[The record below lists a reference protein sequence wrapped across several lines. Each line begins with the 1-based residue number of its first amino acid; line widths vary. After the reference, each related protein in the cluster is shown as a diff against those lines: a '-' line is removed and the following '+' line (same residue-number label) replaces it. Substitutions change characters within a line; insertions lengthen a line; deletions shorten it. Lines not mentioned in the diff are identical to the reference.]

1 MSLKNTVLAG
11 VALTMAACAAP
22 ERDTPEQV
30 GPLTVEAAGDGI
42 YALIG
47 PTEPRTEENLALNA
61 NYGVVVT
68 DAGAVLIDSGA
79 APVAA
84 ETLHRAVRAVTDEP
98 VKWVINTGSQ
108 DHRWLGNGYFAERG
122 AEIIALERTVATQQD
137 FADRH
142 LPRLERVLG
151 EEAAAAIEPV
161 HADEPASGDRHR
173 VELGG
178 RTLEL
183 RYFGDAHFPGDA
195 VVWLPEEEVLFTG
208 DMVYVDR
215 LLGVHP
221 WSDVAAWQEAYHEAM
236 ETLAPKTIVPGHG
249 GVSEPAKVRAETG
262 DYLDFLVENVGA
274 DARAWDPINEVM
286 DRYREAPAFEH
297 LRHFDDWHPTN
308 MNRTYLQFEGQG

>member
-1 MSLKNTVLAG
+1 VFLKNLALAG

-30 GPLTVEAAGDGI
+30 GPLTIEPVADGI

-47 PTEPRTEENLALNA
+47 PTTGRTEENLALNA

-68 DAGAVLIDSGA
+68 DEGAALIDSGA

-84 ETLHRAVRAVTDEP
+84 EVLHQAVRAITDEP
-98 VKWVINTGSQ
+98 VEWVINTGSQ
-108 DHRWLGNGYFAERG
+108 DHRWLGNHYFAERG
-122 AEIIALERTVATQQD
+122 AEIIALERTVSNQRD
-137 FADRH
+137 FADQHIARM
-142 LPRLERVLG
+142 EEVLG

-161 HADEPASGDRHR
+161 HADNPAGGDRHN

-178 RTLEL
+178 RAVEL

-195 VVWLPEEEVLFTG
+195 VVWLPEEEVLFSG

-215 LLGVHP
+215 MLGVHP
-221 WSDVAAWQEAYHEAM
+221 WSDVASWQKAFHEAM
-236 ETLAPKTIVPGHG
+236 ETLEPKTIVPGHG
-249 GVSEPAKVRAETG
+249 GVSTPEKVRAETG
-262 DYLDFLVENVGA
+262 DYLDYLVEGVGA
-274 DARAWDPINEVM
+274 DAKAWDPLNEVM
-286 DRYREAPAFEH
+286 DRYREAPDFQH

-308 MNRTYLQFEGQG
+308 MNRTYLQFEGAE